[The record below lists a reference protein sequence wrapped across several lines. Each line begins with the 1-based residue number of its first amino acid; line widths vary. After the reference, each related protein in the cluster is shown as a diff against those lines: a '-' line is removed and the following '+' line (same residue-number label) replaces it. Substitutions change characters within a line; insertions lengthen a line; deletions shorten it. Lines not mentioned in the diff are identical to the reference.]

1 MSERDSHD
9 VDKPQKEIFP
19 EQKPRRGNPAWRK
32 GVSGNPG
39 GRPKILGEVRE
50 LARQHT
56 ETALSTLIEVAKNPH
71 SPAAA
76 RVSAAQAL
84 LDRGWGKPSQPVGGA
99 DDLPPIRSERE
110 LTEAEL
116 EAIAREAAHG

>member
-1 MSERDSHD
+1 MSERDSRG
-9 VDKPQKEIFP
+9 VGKPRKIESNP
-19 EQKPRRGNPAWRK
+19 EEKPRRGNPAWRK

-39 GRPKILGEVRE
+39 GRPKVLGEVRD

-56 ETALSTLIEVAKNPH
+56 ATAIATLIEVAQNTR

-99 DDLPPIRSERE
+99 EDLPALFPTSIKIE
-110 LTEAEL
+110 LVEP
-116 EAIAREAAHG
+116 